1 MGDFVDA
8 SSLVSE
14 YLEERIQQKGF
25 PLLVTILVSD
35 YVGVLLV
42 KLQVGF
48 HFSKNRTKIVEEDVH
63 FFKVSLKLLYLDQV
77 EVYPLKVFFLI
88 LHFCGNDLVDVFR
101 LDGLLDLG
109 RSDILLIGI
118 PFLTE
123 GFPDNFETLFKCDSV
138 GIEECIAS
146 RV

>member
-1 MGDFVDA
+1 
-8 SSLVSE
+8 
-14 YLEERIQQKGF
+14 
-25 PLLVTILVSD
+25 VTILVSD

-48 HFSKNRTKIVEEDVH
+48 HLCKNRTKIVEEDVH
-63 FFKVSLKLLYLDQV
+63 FFKVSLKLAYLDQV

-138 GIEECIAS
+138 GVEECIAS